1 MKKIV
6 HSLLFLSATFFFVAC
21 SNFEYWKSKSGLLYK
36 IFPAS
41 GTDSIAGEGDWV
53 KLHFVQR
60 INDSVISSTFGKMPI
75 YARASNGPDASYSPI
90 ELLNKLKKGDSATVV
105 LFVDSMFRKG
115 VIEKLPPTLKITDRI
130 IYDFKILEVFRDDS
144 LFRADEARERELDA
158 PRMKKEKE
166 EQMEKMRAEMM
177 EKRRVE
183 EEEMEKSGEAAK
195 GIQAME
201 TYLASKN
208 ITNAQK
214 LGKGT
219 FVLVNNEGTG
229 AKVATGKFVKVE
241 YVGSL
246 VRNDSIFER
255 GTLEK
260 KLGRGEVISGM
271 EEGLEAF
278 KEGGSGTLYIP
289 GFRAYGKSHPR
300 FQPFEPMKFDVKV
313 LSVSDTLP
321 VNPQ

>member
-6 HSLLFLSATFFFVAC
+6 HSLLFLAATIFFVAC
-21 SNFEYWKSKSGLLYK
+21 SNVDYRKSKSGLLYK
-36 IFPAS
+36 IFPSS
-41 GTDSIAGEGDWV
+41 GTDSLAVEGDWV

-60 INDSVISSTFGKMPI
+60 VNDSVVQSTFGKMPI
-75 YARASNGPDASYSPI
+75 YARASNGPDAHYSPI
-90 ELLNKLKKGDSATVV
+90 ELLSKLKKGDSVVVV
-105 LFVDSMFRKG
+105 LYVDSMYRKG
-115 VIEKLPPTLKITDRI
+115 VIQQLPPTLKLTDRI

-158 PRMKKEKE
+158 PRMQKEKE

-177 EKRRVE
+177 EKRKAE

-195 GIQAME
+195 GIKAME
-201 TYLASKN
+201 DYLASKN
-208 ITNAQK
+208 ITNAK
-214 LGKGT
+214 MFGKGT
-219 FVLVNNEGTG
+219 FVVVNNEGTG
-229 AKVATGKFVKVE
+229 EQVAPGKFVEVE

-246 VRNDSIFER
+246 VRNDSIFDR
-255 GTLEK
+255 GLLEK
-260 KLGRGEVISGM
+260 KLGRGELISGM

-278 KEGGSGTLYIP
+278 KAGGSGTLFIP

-313 LSVSDTLP
+313 LRVSDTLSAP
-321 VNPQ
+321 RQ